1 MKAISSSSSSTTSSI
16 STTIRNYDRD
26 FSTHQ
31 AYKKCLEKYH
41 KHPAYRNFI
50 NSLKTYA
57 TKAGYSF
64 NLAKYLSLDVNRN
77 LSLDDI
83 LSKNVKTIESEIIE
97 EIIRQ
102 QEDEKL
108 SSASTALF
116 LTAVN
121 HFFSINDVI
130 INRKKI
136 KKFIGELS
144 TKFEY
149 RSYTI
154 DEINR
159 LLSICDERD
168 KVIVLLM
175 ASTGMRVGG
184 LVDLRLRNLKKWII
198 DSRGNNYVY
207 KIEVYASSTKDRYYT
222 FCTPETAKAIDTYL
236 DLRKRCGENIKQD
249 PETGNWTPGEI
260 PLIIKQFDKTGYFH
274 AIKTIRPHSVNAK
287 VIVPK
292 LHKLGIRERVTVTEG
307 SVLQSKGK
315 RATIRHEIHPCHS
328 FRIFAV
334 TQMQRA
340 KLDKTIR
347 EMLVG
352 HSTGLDTVYYKPQDE
367 EILQEYLKAVD
378 LLTISNENRLQ
389 KQVDYY
395 KERENDLS
403 RMSVELAE
411 IREKLGL

>member
-1 MKAISSSSSSTTSSI
+1 MKAISSSSSSSSSHSS
-16 STTIRNYDRD
+16 STIKNYDRD

-83 LSKNVKTIESEIIE
+83 LAKNVKTIESEIIE

-108 SSASTALF
+108 SSSSTALF
-116 LTAVN
+116 LTAIT

-136 KKFIGELS
+136 KKFIGEMS

-149 RSYTI
+149 RSYNP

-168 KVIVLLM
+168 KVIVLLL

-198 DSRGNNYVY
+198 DSQGTYVY
-207 KIEVYASSTKDRYYT
+207 KIEVYASSTKDKYYT
-222 FCTPETAKAIDTYL
+222 FCTPECAKTIDTYL

-249 PETGNWTPGEI
+249 PDTGNWTPGEI
-260 PLIIKQFDKTGYFH
+260 PLVIKQFDKTGYFH

-292 LHKLGIRERVTVTEG
+292 LHKLGIREKITVTEG

-328 FRIFAV
+328 FRIFAI

-352 HSTGLDTVYYKPQDE
+352 HTTGLDKVYYKPQDE

-378 LLTISNENRLQ
+378 LLTISNENRLK
-389 KQVDYY
+389 KQIDYY
-395 KERENDLS
+395 KQRESELS
-403 RMSVELAE
+403 YMSKELAE
-411 IREKLGL
+411 IKEKLGI

>member
-1 MKAISSSSSSTTSSI
+1 MKAISSSSSSTSSV
-16 STTIRNYDRD
+16 TNRNYDRD

-64 NLAKYLSLDVNRN
+64 NLAKYLSLDANRN

-116 LTAVN
+116 LTALS

-136 KKFIGELS
+136 KKFVGEMS

-149 RSYTI
+149 RSYNM

-168 KVIVLLM
+168 KVIVLLL

-184 LVDLRLRNLKKWII
+184 MVDIRLRNLKKWII
-198 DSRGNNYVY
+198 DSMGNHVY

-222 FCTPETAKAIDTYL
+222 FCTPECAKAIDTYL
-236 DLRKRCGENIKQD
+236 DLRKRCGENLKQD

-260 PLIIKQFDKTGYFH
+260 PLVIKQFDKTGYFH
-274 AIKTIRPHSVNAK
+274 AIKTLRPHSVNAK

-292 LHKLGIRERVTVTEG
+292 LHKLGIREKITITEG

-315 RATIRHEIHPCHS
+315 RATIRHELHPCHS

-340 KLDKTIR
+340 KVDKTIR

-395 KERENDLS
+395 KERSDKL
-403 RMSVELAE
+403 VEMGIE
-411 IREKLGL
+411 IEEMKRKLGF